1 MKKNWLLLIC
11 MLALSAIMVACA
23 APAEEPAEEEPAEE
37 EAAEEEAMDEE
48 MEEED
53 MAEEDMADEE
63 MDEEA
68 MDEEMEEDAE
78 AAGDEE
84 YVIATVVK
92 LTGVGWFDRMEE
104 GVNQFNE
111 ENPNVTAFQQ
121 GPAEADAAQQVAV
134 IEDLIAQDVDA
145 LAVVPFQPESVEP
158 VLAEAREQGIVVITH
173 EASNQENTD
182 LDIEAF
188 DNQSYGIHLM
198 DALAACMEEEG
209 KYTVFVGSLT
219 SQTHN
224 EWVDAAIAHQEEN
237 YPNMELVGDKN
248 ESNDDAQQAY
258 EAMQEVLVAHP
269 DIKGMQGSSANDV
282 VGAGQA
288 IEEAGLADDTCVMGT
303 SLPSMAGALLESG
316 AVDLISF
323 WDPALAGIAMNQL
336 ALMVLNGEMPE
347 EGMDLGLEGY
357 ESISSPDG
365 KVWFGSAWVDV
376 TAENL
381 DDWNF

>member
-11 MLALSAIMVACA
+11 VMALAAVMAACA
-23 APAEEPAEEEPAEE
+23 APAAEEPAAEEPAEE
-37 EAAEEEAMDEE
+37 EAAEEEAAEEE
-48 MEEED
+48 ME
-53 MAEEDMADEE
+53 EE

-68 MDEEMEEDAE
+68 EEAS
-78 AAGDEE
+78 GDEE
-84 YVIATVVK
+84 YTIATVVK

-111 ENPNVTAFQQ
+111 ENSNVTAFQQ

-158 VLAEAREQGIVVITH
+158 VLAQAREQGIVVITH

-182 LDIEAF
+182 IDIEAF
-188 DNQSYGIHLM
+188 DNASYGIHLM

-237 YPNMELVGDKN
+237 YPDMELIGDKN

-288 IEEAGLADDTCVMGT
+288 IEEAGLADETCVMGT
-303 SLPSMAGALLESG
+303 SLPSMAGSLLESG

-323 WDPALAGIAMNQL
+323 WDPALAGVAMNQL
-336 ALMVLNGEMPE
+336 ALMLLEGETPE

-357 ESISSPDG
+357 ESITSLNGEG

-381 DDWNF
+381 ADWNF